1 MSVEAEGRRG
11 DFRRLYKQ
19 KEEQQV
25 MELIEW
31 ILKDEN
37 LKAAI
42 KAVKGNKG
50 AAGIDKMPVEEL
62 DGYLRARRRDQSTD
76 PCEAVQTAAGE
87 TGLHSEGQRKAK
99 AIGNPD
105 GRGQGDT
112 AGGSAGFIARV
123 REIFQ

>member
-1 MSVEAEGRRG
+1 MPNKRERKPAEAKGRWE

-42 KAVKGNKG
+42 QAVKRN
-50 AAGIDKMPVEEL
+50 
-62 DGYLRARRRDQSTD
+62 
-76 PCEAVQTAAGE
+76 
-87 TGLHSEGQRKAK
+87 
-99 AIGNPD
+99 
-105 GRGQGDT
+105 
-112 AGGSAGFIARV
+112 
-123 REIFQ
+123 